1 MTTTVQTVSLSLVK
15 LRGPF
20 YSPQLA
26 VRSRL
31 GRRSQQP
38 GAWRAAHG
46 AEARVAATLQAGRGI
61 EPEAGASQRE
71 LRWTPHALLCSW
83 FYRGCPPRVLC
94 RRAAADPA
102 KAHGPGCR
110 RARYPFRGSHRC
122 RLRPVCLDQG
132 TVRLLP
138 AWNTGAAPCTGA
150 AVSAPRVT
158 ERPPLPGARQLPA
171 RSRHALLEA
180 LHRQVR
186 RQPEHAVHVERP
198 AAGRPAAPQPD
209 VVAREGG
216 RGRAARAR
224 AAARRVLLLHHFRTL
239 HATPRQAAPALQLA
253 GRFGQ
258 QRPPLTLTPTPTP
271 TLTSTPT
278 LTLTLT

>member
-83 FYRGCPPRVLC
+83 FCRGCPPRVLC

-110 RARYPFRGSHRC
+110 RARYPFRGSHRR
-122 RLRPVCLDQG
+122 RLRPVGLDQG
-132 TVRLLP
+132 TVRRLP
-138 AWNTGAAPCTGA
+138 ASNTGAVPCPGTAMSA
-150 AVSAPRVT
+150 AHLTETALARRSAASCAIATHPSGSFSLTSSAPTRT
-158 ERPPLPGARQLPA
+158 RRTCGTPCRWPACCSPA
-171 RSRHALLEA
+171 RC
-180 LHRQVR
+180 
-186 RQPEHAVHVERP
+186 
-198 AAGRPAAPQPD
+198 GR
-209 VVAREGG
+209 
-216 RGRAARAR
+216 
-224 AAARRVLLLHHFRTL
+224 
-239 HATPRQAAPALQLA
+239 
-253 GRFGQ
+253 
-258 QRPPLTLTPTPTP
+258 
-271 TLTSTPT
+271 
-278 LTLTLT
+278 